1 LGSRAFPI
9 FAVLVRSAGELV
21 TKRELIAHVWPDA
34 IVEENKLQVH
44 ISAIR
49 KALGTDRGL
58 VKTSSGRGY
67 RLAGDWTIRKESSPV
82 DPVAPG
88 PRRMPVH
95 PFLTNVPAAGS
106 ELIGKKRCY
115 AAPAGDFKRFQVRT
129 ARPAQAPALTRGQSK
144 CPSIS
149 PRPEIAARFQDVR
162 ASTADESRAN
172 DLALS
177 VGGSR
182 RARQQSGQRICS
194 TTRPSAVS

>member
-1 LGSRAFPI
+1 MPELGRQPAYELDGGRSRPARGVPVPLGSRAFPI

-106 ELIGKKRCY
+106 ELIGRN
-115 AAPAGDFKRFQVRT
+115 AATQHLREISRDFRSERRVR
-129 ARPAQAPALTRGQSK
+129 RKLQH
-144 CPSIS
+144 
-149 PRPEIAARFQDVR
+149 
-162 ASTADESRAN
+162 
-172 DLALS
+172 
-177 VGGSR
+177 
-182 RARQQSGQRICS
+182 
-194 TTRPSAVS
+194 